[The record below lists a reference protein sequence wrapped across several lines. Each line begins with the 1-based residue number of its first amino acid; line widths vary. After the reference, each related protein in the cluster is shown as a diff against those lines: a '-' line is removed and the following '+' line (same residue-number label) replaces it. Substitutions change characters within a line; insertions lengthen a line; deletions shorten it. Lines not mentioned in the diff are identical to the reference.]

1 MYGIFWECI
10 LMLHVNADRVHW
22 GLADGWP
29 ADEIDDTV
37 NRLLKDAPKDKQL
50 HVLLYQTMLCML
62 VEFLFFRWNICKVNA
77 NFLELVI
84 SQQQSKYQNSVLWQ
98 SWSSG
103 SIVFKVHEITEI
115 FVVVVIIIIADR
127 WRRGSKR
134 KKYVQWRYPFERR
147 SFRLRFYAI
156 WGQGKNILQ
165 ILWLTLHD
173 SDLARNWFF
182 STSSKSLK
190 QPSS

>member
-29 ADEIDDTV
+29 ADEIDDTL

-84 SQQQSKYQNSVLWQ
+84 SQQQSKYQNYVLWQ

-134 KKYVQWRYPFERR
+134 KKICAMKIPLWKTII
-147 SFRLRFYAI
+147 SASILCHLRA
-156 WGQGKNILQ
+156 GKKYFAN
-165 ILWLTLHD
+165 TLID
-173 SDLARNWFF
+173 VAR
-182 STSSKSLK
+182 
-190 QPSS
+190 